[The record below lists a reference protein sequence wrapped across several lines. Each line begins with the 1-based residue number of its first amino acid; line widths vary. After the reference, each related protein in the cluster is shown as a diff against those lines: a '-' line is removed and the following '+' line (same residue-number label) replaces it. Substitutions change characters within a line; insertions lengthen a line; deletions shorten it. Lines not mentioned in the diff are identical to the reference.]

1 MKYLSIC
8 FILIFYGFSAY
19 SQKISYQPLRCQG
32 LIPKDFLSLTSKKIE
47 ADYQKINKSNKSNRV
62 KRTEKEFVF
71 NANFS
76 IDNILFS
83 GKILYG
89 DVLTD
94 YVNKVANTI
103 MSNDPSLTGK
113 LRFYVLKSSS
123 VNAFATDQGIVFVTV
138 GLLSQVENEAQLAYI
153 LCHEISH
160 YKSKHSIQK
169 YKRQQDISKGKGDFK
184 NLDLESRLKATYHYS
199 KEDELEADKDGFEL
213 FSKTKYAQNAAISS
227 FDMLL
232 FSYLPYDEIDW
243 STNIFEDSLFKLDYT
258 APKIESRI
266 TAEEDE
272 DDEES
277 SHPNIKK
284 RKAELE
290 IFYTKSKNNNNAL
303 YLFGEDYF
311 KTIQQQAR
319 VELFFINLN
328 YGNYQRVYY
337 LSYLYK
343 KKYKDTAFAHKMSA
357 MALYGQ
363 TNKRIFDEPS
373 TYSKEKS
380 IKDLE
385 GVTQKVNAFL
395 TYVDL
400 NTLSIIN
407 VRNAWNSL
415 QSNKNDSFSKHLF
428 EQSLYLMFKQT
439 QATPTSFT
447 AHIIKDSTTL
457 NIEKKLDIDESIT
470 LEELK
475 LKPEFEALSKTEKMK
490 IIKAYQDKNKKSDS
504 PAAEFKSTSSSSSN
518 KLSSSNILGFSKL
531 LSDSVF
537 IKSLR
542 EQFSLYNTVSDDDSK
557 NNNLSKRKDPTS
569 SWYIKRFGETGG
581 IKKMVL
587 LNPNYDKYTYKDGN
601 SKEDL
606 LDNEKTTIALAKLY
620 KDMAKLN
627 GIDIDFIDMS
637 AKKQLNT
644 ELINQYSELM
654 EWVTEWINNNEG
666 QSVMYNTNNIALI
679 QEQYGTNHVMLSGI
693 TQKIYRETIEP
704 EFLIGSIIIYP
715 LFIPYILSV
724 LPEHNL
730 QLSSI
735 IFDLKTGKVVYVQRD
750 NYKVKKRTDHLKTM
764 IYSLFH
770 QVKS

>member
-1 MKYLSIC
+1 MKYQSIYL
-8 FILIFYGFSAY
+8 ILLLWGLNVH
-19 SQKISYQPLRCQG
+19 SQQINYQPLRCQG
-32 LIPKDFLSLTSKKIE
+32 TIPKDFLSLTSKKIE
-47 ADYQKINKSNKSNRV
+47 ADYTKISKSNKSKRV
-62 KRTEKEFVF
+62 KTTEKEFAF

-103 MSNDPSLTGK
+103 INGDPSLTGK

-169 YKRQQDISKGKGDFK
+169 YKRQKDISKGKGDFK
-184 NLDLESRLKATYHYS
+184 NLDLESKLKATYHYS

-213 FSKTKYAQNAAISS
+213 FSKTKYAQNEAITS

-243 STNIFEDSLFKLDYT
+243 STTIFEDSLFKLDYT

-290 IFYTKSKNNNNAL
+290 SFYAKAKNSNNTL
-303 YLFGEDYF
+303 YMFGEDYF
-311 KTIQQQAR
+311 KKIQQQAR

-337 LSYLYK
+337 LAYLYK
-343 KKYKDTAFAHKMSA
+343 KKYKDTTFANRMSA
-357 MALYGQ
+357 MAIYGQ
-363 TNKRIFDEPS
+363 TNKRIFDEPT

-380 IKDLE
+380 IEKLE

-407 VRNAWNSL
+407 VRNAWNSY
-415 QSNKNDSFSKHLF
+415 QSNKSDSFSKYLF

-439 QATPTSFT
+439 QSTPSSFT

-457 NIEKKLDIDESIT
+457 NIEKKLDIDENIT

-490 IIKAYQDKNKKSDS
+490 IIKAYQDKNKKPESAPS
-504 PAAEFKSTSSSSSN
+504 EFKSTSTSSSN

-531 LSDSVF
+531 LSDSLFV
-537 IKSLR
+537 KSLR
-542 EQFSLYNTVSDDDSK
+542 EQFSLYNSK
-557 NNNLSKRKDPTS
+557 NDNDEKSNNLSKRKDPKS
-569 SWYIKRFGETGG
+569 NWYIKRFGETGG
-581 IKKMVL
+581 IKKLVL
-587 LNPNYDKYTYKDGN
+587 LNPNYDKYTFN
-601 SKEDL
+601 SGEPKENL
-606 LDNEKTTIALAKLY
+606 LENEKTSIELAKLY
-620 KDMAKLN
+620 KEMAKLN
-627 GIDIDFIDMS
+627 GIDVDFIDIS
-637 AKKQLNT
+637 AKKQLTT
-644 ELINQYSELM
+644 ETMNQYSELM
-654 EWVTEWINNNEG
+654 EWVTEWINNNDG
-666 QSVMYNTNNIALI
+666 QNVLYNTNHISLI
-679 QEQYGTNHVMLSGI
+679 DEKFGTNNIMLSGI
-693 TQKIYRETIEP
+693 TQKIYKEPIQIEY
-704 EFLIGSIIIYP
+704 LIGSIIVYP
-715 LFIPYILSV
+715 LLLPYIVSV
-724 LPEHNL
+724 LPEYNL

-735 IFDLKTGKVVYVQRD
+735 IFDIKTGKVIYVQRD
-750 NYKVKKRTDHLKTM
+750 NYKVKKRTDHVKTM

-770 QVKS
+770 QIKS

>member
-8 FILIFYGFSAY
+8 YILIFCGLSAY

-32 LIPKDFLSLTSKKIE
+32 VIPKDFLALTSKKIE
-47 ADYQKINKSNKSNRV
+47 ADYLKINKSNKSSRV
-62 KRTEKEFVF
+62 KKTEKEFVY

-89 DVLTD
+89 DVLSD

-160 YKSKHSIQK
+160 FKSKHSIQK
-169 YKRQQDISKGKGDFK
+169 YKRQQDISKGKGDFR
-184 NLDLESRLKATYHYS
+184 NLDLESKLKATYHYS

-290 IFYTKSKNNNNAL
+290 IFYSKSKNNNNAL

-343 KKYKDTAFAHKMSA
+343 KKYKDTAFSYKMAA
-357 MALYGQ
+357 MSIYGQ

-380 IKDLE
+380 LNDLRETYKVGLVEKIEVDRLELSYSNAKIQRDQLKDGIAISYQVLKLNM
-385 GVTQKVNAFL
+385 GAKSSDSLVL
-395 TYVDL
+395 TEKLSNLSDQLKSNYDL
-400 NTLSIIN
+400 TGGDY
-407 VRNAWNSL
+407 
-415 QSNKNDSFSKHLF
+415 NKRIEYQMA
-428 EQSLYLMFKQT
+428 EQGLL
-439 QATPTSFT
+439 
-447 AHIIKDSTTL
+447 L
-457 NIEKKLDIDESIT
+457 NKLDRMIKLIDNRI
-470 LEELK
+470 
-475 LKPEFEALSKTEKMK
+475 
-490 IIKAYQDKNKKSDS
+490 
-504 PAAEFKSTSSSSSN
+504 
-518 KLSSSNILGFSKL
+518 
-531 LSDSVF
+531 
-537 IKSLR
+537 
-542 EQFSLYNTVSDDDSK
+542 
-557 NNNLSKRKDPTS
+557 
-569 SWYIKRFGETGG
+569 
-581 IKKMVL
+581 
-587 LNPNYDKYTYKDGN
+587 
-601 SKEDL
+601 
-606 LDNEKTTIALAKLY
+606 
-620 KDMAKLN
+620 
-627 GIDIDFIDMS
+627 
-637 AKKQLNT
+637 
-644 ELINQYSELM
+644 
-654 EWVTEWINNNEG
+654 
-666 QSVMYNTNNIALI
+666 
-679 QEQYGTNHVMLSGI
+679 
-693 TQKIYRETIEP
+693 
-704 EFLIGSIIIYP
+704 
-715 LFIPYILSV
+715 
-724 LPEHNL
+724 
-730 QLSSI
+730 
-735 IFDLKTGKVVYVQRD
+735 
-750 NYKVKKRTDHLKTM
+750 
-764 IYSLFH
+764 
-770 QVKS
+770 